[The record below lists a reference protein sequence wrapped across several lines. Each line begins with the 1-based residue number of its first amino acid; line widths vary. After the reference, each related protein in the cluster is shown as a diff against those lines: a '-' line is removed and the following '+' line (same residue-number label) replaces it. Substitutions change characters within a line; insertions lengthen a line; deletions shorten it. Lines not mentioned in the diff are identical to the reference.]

1 MQFIPDRH
9 VSESTV
15 FVFDIS
21 IGVLCNLTIHGK
33 PYMYFKYVNS
43 IRSVM
48 RFGLNYRRILLRVW
62 KKSIALDQFMYTK
75 NIVYNILTHTYSRS
89 DSCRF

>member
-33 PYMYFKYVNS
+33 PYMYFIKYVNS

-48 RFGLNYRRILLRVW
+48 RFGLNYRRIPRV
-62 KKSIALDQFMYTK
+62 KEEYCIRSIY
-75 NIVYNILTHTYSRS
+75 VYIEHRL
-89 DSCRF
+89 